1 MDGMAAKV
9 VGRSDGTPLRSTWKR
24 RGPSRGTRAE
34 RAEVVVVT
42 VSGANRPWLSVYGDR
57 LSGEP
62 LSGSLTAFLK
72 EAVGK
77 YRDNTVLTGGGQEI
91 SYGELLDLTERFA
104 SALWEAGVRKGDR
117 VGLMVPNCPEYV
129 VAFFGALRIGATT
142 TQVNP
147 LYVGRE
153 LEHIF
158 SDSGTETVVVH
169 AAMYGKVK
177 DVQEGTPLKRVVC
190 VGEPEGGLR
199 NGDLSFDELLE
210 SAAGSAPPVEIDPN
224 QDLASIQYTGGTT
237 GVSKGAML
245 THANLLGGVKQT
257 MDLLIEDPEEF
268 PENGK
273 VIAVAPFFHIF
284 GMTMVLLFGMRMGWN
299 LLTVARFDP
308 DAMMELIRDQKP
320 VYLAGVATLYTAL
333 HNHPGMESYGL
344 GEVLLY
350 TSGGAAVP
358 LSLLSSFE
366 RRTGRPIY
374 EGWGLSEGAPA
385 SFNTYL
391 RGWVGGSIGVPIPGT
406 DAKIVDLETGKR
418 KMPVGEPGEIAIRG
432 PQVMK
437 GYWGMP
443 EETAKVLRDGW
454 LYTGDVARMDEDG
467 YLYIVDRKKE
477 VINTAGFKVYP
488 REVEEVLYAHPG
500 VVEGVAVGVP
510 DEYRGET
517 VKAFVVKREGGAL
530 TEQELIS
537 YCQENL
543 AAYKVPK
550 LVEFREEL
558 PKSAVGKLLKR
569 VLADEERQKAGLT
582 PEEGKG
588 LGGA

>member
-1 MDGMAAKV
+1 M
-9 VGRSDGTPLRSTWKR
+9 L
-24 RGPSRGTRAE
+24 E
-34 RAEVVVVT
+34 EVVAVPD
-42 VSGANRPWLSVYGDR
+42 ARRPWLSVYGGK

-62 LSGSLTAFLK
+62 IGGSLTEFL
-72 EAVGK
+72 EEVVGK
-77 YRDNTVLTGGGQEI
+77 YRDNLALTGNGRTI
-91 SYGELLDLTERFA
+91 SYGELL
-104 SALWEAGVRKGDR
+104 ALVEKAAAALYEAGVEKGER
-117 VGLMVPNCPEYV
+117 VGLMLPNCPEYV
-129 VAFFGALRIGATT
+129 VGFFGTLRIGAAV

-158 SDSGTETVVVH
+158 SDSGTETVIVH
-169 AAMYGKVK
+169 ATMYEKVK
-177 DVQEGTPLKRVVC
+177 DAQERTSVGRVIC

-199 NGDLSFDELLE
+199 DGDVSFEGFLRSAAGGAPHVEVDPKGDLSVL
-210 SAAGSAPPVEIDPN
+210 
-224 QDLASIQYTGGTT
+224 QYTGGTT
-237 GVSKGAML
+237 GLSKGAML

-257 MDLLIEDPEEF
+257 MDLLIENPKEF

-284 GMTMVLLFGMRMGWN
+284 GMTMVLLFGLRMGWN
-299 LLTVARFDP
+299 LITVARFQP
-308 DAMMELIRDQKP
+308 GPVMEMIRDEKP
-320 VYLAGVATLYTAL
+320 AYLAGVATLYTAL
-333 HNHPGMESYGL
+333 HNYPDMEGYGL
-344 GEVLLY
+344 DKVKLY

-358 LSLLSSFE
+358 ISLLESFE

-406 DAKIVDLETGKR
+406 DARIVDLETGER
-418 KMPVGEPGEIAIRG
+418 DMPIGEPGEIIIKG

-437 GYWGMP
+437 GYWQMP
-443 EETAKVLRDGW
+443 EETANTLRDGW
-454 LYTGDVARMDEDG
+454 LHTGDIARMDEDG

-477 VINTAGFKVYP
+477 VIIASGYNVYP
-488 REVEEVLYAHPG
+488 REVEEVLYRHPE
-500 VVEGVAVGVP
+500 VVEGVAIGVP

-517 VKAFVVKREGGAL
+517 VKVFVVKKEGSAL
-530 TEQELIS
+530 TEEALIS
-537 YCQENL
+537 YCKQNL

-558 PKSAVGKLLKR
+558 PKSGVGKLLKR
-569 VLADEERQKAGLT
+569 VLAEEERRKAGLT
-582 PEEGKG
+582 PEEGKEVKG
-588 LGGA
+588 R